1 MYIEFNCTQN
11 IKLYHFVH
19 TILSVPFC
27 PIPFCPY
34 TILSIPFCPYHFV
47 RYHFVPEPFQHIVT
61 LYPSI
66 IYFLRLIPQV
76 GENGAAREPCQRRRP
91 TPKAC
96 RRAKSP
102 GREGGRDSRECC
114 CQSPVRGEGLRRR
127 PKACRRAKS
136 RGREGIAGE
145 RE

>member
-1 MYIEFNCTQN
+1 MFLFSRRAPRAGSETLGAGSGLRAVVWRPLRFSYIT
-11 IKLYHFVH
+11 
-19 TILSVPFC
+19 S
-27 PIPFCPY
+27 
-34 TILSIPFCPYHFV
+34 
-47 RYHFVPEPFQHIVT
+47 RY
-61 LYPSI
+61 LSI

-76 GENGAAREPCQRRRP
+76 GENGAAREPCQKAYVGRRP
-91 TPKAC
+91 TPKAEGL
-96 RRAKSP
+96 RRRLAGGRSP
-102 GREGGRDSRECC
+102 QRGREGGREGGDSRECC